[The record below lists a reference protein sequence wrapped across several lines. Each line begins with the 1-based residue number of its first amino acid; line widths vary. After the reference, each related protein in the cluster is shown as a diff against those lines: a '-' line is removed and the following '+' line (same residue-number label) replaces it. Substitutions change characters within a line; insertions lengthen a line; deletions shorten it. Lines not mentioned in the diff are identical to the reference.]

1 MDCER
6 TTPTLSIS
14 TSMNPS
20 WAHADKSRRLHVLY
34 STTARERASPHQLP
48 KRKRP
53 GGRMNRKS
61 SKRERATDRKQK
73 RGTASPSSFLR
84 MLQLYICI
92 YNCFYVIFLR
102 SPHFYDATLVGWA
115 FVISGLAPRLH
126 ALTVSTTTRNY
137 SGDNTRRLSSPFISW
152 TLSTT
157 RILRSFSFSKLQF
170 ETFTYQYHFFL
181 EKKIT
186 FPQVNRSLYLHNRL
200 F

>member
-20 WAHADKSRRLHVLY
+20 WAHADKSRRLHVPY

-92 YNCFYVIFLR
+92 YNCFYVIFLL

-157 RILRSFSFSKLQF
+157 RILRSFSLSKLQF
-170 ETFTYQYHFFL
+170 ETFTYQYHFL
-181 EKKIT
+181 QKKIT
-186 FPQVNRSLYLHNRL
+186 FLQVNRSLYLHNRL